1 MGGCAGQ
8 NAYCGN
14 WFPAEIVLPLGST
27 KAEIM
32 TIFGPDISN
41 NNGIVDLDEVKAEG
55 FYFVFAKVSE
65 GATFRDAFWP
75 HTRDWA
81 REIGLILAGYH
92 YVRTSNP
99 ALQADNF
106 VSQLGDSS
114 IPAMLDFEANS
125 GGIANFWAVLGAIEA
140 RGVHVALSYIPRW
153 YWQQIGSP
161 DISGVPGLIASSF
174 VSGTGFAS
182 ALYPGDHSAFWAPYG
197 GRQPDL
203 LQFTNQALI
212 AGQRL
217 DANAFR
223 GTPDQLRALL
233 GLTPTTDLATA
244 QQHDVPGAA

>member
-1 MGGCAGQ
+1 
-8 NAYCGN
+8 
-14 WFPAEIVLPLGST
+14 L
-27 KAEIM
+27 
-32 TIFGPDISN
+32 
-41 NNGIVDLDEVKAEG
+41 NGVVDLDEVKAEG

-99 ALQADNF
+99 QLQADNF

-125 GGIANFWAVLGAIEA
+125 GDIANFWAVLCAIEA

-161 DISGVPGLIASSF
+161 DITTVPGLIASSF
-174 VSGTGFAS
+174 VSGMGFAS
-182 ALYPGDHSAFWAPYG
+182 ALYPSDHSVFWAAYG

-233 GLTPTTDLATA
+233 GLTPTGDLAMA
-244 QQHDVPGAA
+244 QKHVPGAA